1 MNKQIQCIC
10 NLLLAQ
16 RLFPVHYL
24 LVQLDQD
31 DCPLGERIGGHG
43 MCGDAGRLCDL
54 WIELD
59 PMQ

>member
-31 DCPLGERIGGHG
+31 DCPLGERIGRHG

-54 WIELD
+54 
-59 PMQ
+59 